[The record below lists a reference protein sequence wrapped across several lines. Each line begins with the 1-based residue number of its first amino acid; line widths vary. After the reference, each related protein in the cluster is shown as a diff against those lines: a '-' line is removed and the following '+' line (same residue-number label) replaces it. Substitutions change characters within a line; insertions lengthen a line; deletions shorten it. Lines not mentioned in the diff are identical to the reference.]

1 MPPEAAVPAEQ
12 RHLILSIARPEA
24 YVPLARSILGR
35 MGYAILTPEEWRAS
49 ATLAERTPELCIV
62 DERRLAE
69 LDSAPRCAGAPVILL
84 CGTGRAPREDRR
96 VIGAIP
102 RPAGLHELFR
112 LFQQSLETAPRAGL
126 RVATNLPARLRRAGR
141 EWRGA
146 LLSLS
151 ENGCL
156 VRSPEPMEL
165 GAHLELTFELPH
177 VGPISTRAETT
188 YQLVPDTGLVFQS
201 TPAALRRAISSFVE
215 EQLAA

>member
-1 MPPEAAVPAEQ
+1 MPPDAVPAEK
-12 RHLILSIARPEA
+12 RHLILSIARSEA

-35 MGYAILTPEEWRAS
+35 MGYAIVTPDERSAS
-49 ATLAERTPELCIV
+49 PALGSRTPELCIV
-62 DERRLAE
+62 DDRRMAE
-69 LDSAPRCAGAPVILL
+69 LPDAPSFAATPLILL
-84 CGTGRAPREDRR
+84 CGSSGRAPVEDRR
-96 VIGAIP
+96 VVGVIP

-112 LFQQSLETAPRAGL
+112 LFQQSLETVSRGGL
-126 RVATNLPARLRRAGR
+126 RVPTNLRVRIRRAGR
-141 EWRGA
+141 EWQGA

-165 GAHLELTFELPH
+165 GAQLELTFELPR
-177 VGPISTRAETT
+177 VGLIATRAETT
-188 YQLVPDTGLVFQS
+188 YQLLPDTGLVFQS

>member
-1 MPPEAAVPAEQ
+1 MPPDAVPAEK

-35 MGYAILTPEEWRAS
+35 MGYAILTRDEWSAS
-49 ATLAERTPELCIV
+49 PSLAERKTELCIV
-62 DERRLAE
+62 DDRLMTE
-69 LDSAPRCAGAPVILL
+69 LPAAPSFEAMPLILL
-84 CGTGRAPREDRR
+84 CGKGRTPVEDRR
-96 VIGAIP
+96 VVGVIP

-112 LFQQSLETAPRAGL
+112 LFQQSFETAPRGSL
-126 RVATNLPARLRRAGR
+126 RVATHLPVRLRRGGR
-141 EWRGA
+141 EWQGA

-165 GAHLELTFELPH
+165 GSQLELAFELP
-177 VGPISTRAETT
+177 GTGLIETRAEAT
-188 YQLVPDTGLVFQS
+188 YQLVPDAGLVFQA
-201 TPAALRRAISSFVE
+201 TPAASRRAILSFVE

>member
-1 MPPEAAVPAEQ
+1 
-12 RHLILSIARPEA
+12 
-24 YVPLARSILGR
+24 VPLARSILGR
-35 MGYAILTPEEWRAS
+35 MGYAILAPDEWSASPSLGERA
-49 ATLAERTPELCIV
+49 PELCIV
-62 DERRLAE
+62 DERRIAE
-69 LDSAPRCAGAPVILL
+69 LPGEPSFAATPLILL
-84 CGTGRAPREDRR
+84 CGTSGRAPVADRR
-96 VIGAIP
+96 VVAVIP

-112 LFQQSLETAPRAGL
+112 LFQQSLETVSRGGL
-126 RVATNLPARLRRAGR
+126 RVPTNLPVRMRRGAR
-141 EWRGA
+141 EWHGA

-156 VRSPEPMEL
+156 VRSPEPLEL
-165 GAHLELTFELPH
+165 GAHLEVTFELPR